1 MMNVTV
7 QQAGPREGWHLPV
20 EVAEMDDAPL
30 YLAVAMWGMRQKRVI
45 TCEDVCRNFYISQR
59 QASDIL
65 HYICHEG
72 ARFVV
77 CERRKV
83 VREGNICR
91 VGLRIHRVI
100 LLSPEENAE
109 KSARRRYASPPPAS
123 ALTSKSYSGRRDA
136 SGARALRQW
145 MIRRRPGDRVPEKLL
160 PTATSGGTE

>member
-1 MMNVTV
+1 MSVTV

-20 EVAEMDDAPL
+20 EVSEMEDAPL

-59 QASDIL
+59 RASDIL

-83 VREGNICR
+83 LRAGGCR
-91 VGLRIHRVI
+91 VGLRIQQVVVP
-100 LLSPEENAE
+100 SPEEYAE
-109 KSARRRYASPPPAS
+109 PPVRRRYVSPPPVSTPAS
-123 ALTSKSYSGRRDA
+123 KTYSGRRDA
-136 SGARALRQW
+136 SGVRALRQW
-145 MIRRRPGDRVPEKLL
+145 MTRRHPRDRVPEKLL
-160 PTATSGGTE
+160 QTAPGGEAE

>member
-1 MMNVTV
+1 MSVSV
-7 QQAGPREGWHLPV
+7 QQAGPREDWHLPV
-20 EVAEMDDAPL
+20 EVVEMDDVPL

-59 QASDIL
+59 RASDIL

-72 ARFVV
+72 ACFVV

-83 VREGNICR
+83 VRAGNICR

-109 KSARRRYASPPPAS
+109 KSARRRSVSPPPAS
-123 ALTSKSYSGRRDA
+123 ALTSKSYSDQRDA
-136 SGARALRQW
+136 SGARALSQW
-145 MIRRRPGDRVPEKLL
+145 MTRRRPGDRVPEKLL
-160 PTATSGGTE
+160 QTATSGETE